1 MFVIR
6 GGRLGK
12 TSKQEV
18 RKLEE
23 KGSGDS
29 GKLAGSRQ
37 TDSEQ
42 VSSRVHM

>member
-12 TSKQEV
+12 KSKQEM

-23 KGSGDS
+23 KGSDGS
-29 GKLAGSRQ
+29 SKLAGSRQ

-42 VSSRVHM
+42 VSSCVHM